1 MPRPTYSN
9 TYTYVIDYR
18 SSSGLLDDALS
29 INLADYDM
37 SPPVFPPRTQVSTPQ
52 THQDKNKN
60 AEKIKTE
67 PSRTHKSKPRPSV
80 PGQSSTHNK
89 QSIQT
94 PRVKGNAKS
103 ETPKKPKE
111 QSLRALRNTETSTD
125 IEGLTAAITQMNI
138 GTNVTTNSRDAGN
151 SREPTEPTGSNTK
164 QKPKQNSTATKA
176 PQRQPPTTCNNI
188 ASRSAETPTPP
199 STSTNTSSKKKRRFR
214 GKRKE
219 KAAPTVEPPPPVA

>member
-9 TYTYVIDYR
+9 TYVIDYR

-37 SPPVFPPRTQVSTPQ
+37 SPPVFSPRTQVSISQ
-52 THQDKNKN
+52 THQSKNKN

-67 PSRTHKSKPRPSV
+67 PSRTHKPNPRPSV
-80 PGQSSTHNK
+80 PSQPSTRNK

-111 QSLRALRNTETSTD
+111 QSLRVPRNTETSID
-125 IEGLTAAITQMNI
+125 IEGLATAITQMNI
-138 GTNVTTNSRDAGN
+138 GTNVTTNSRHAGN
-151 SREPTEPTGSNTK
+151 PREPTEPTRSNTK

-176 PQRQPPTTCNNI
+176 PQSQSPTTCHNI
-188 ASRSAETPTPP
+188 ASTSAETPTPP
-199 STSTNTSSKKKRRFR
+199 STSANPSSKKKRRFR